1 MDLIEILN
9 NFAANHQWVMWIVVG
24 YLSLHTAIKS
34 IRDAID
40 TTPATDD
47 NWFEKTAT
55 IMGKIAAYLIG
66 FRAKK

>member
-1 MDLIEILN
+1 MIDLLNTFAQNHAWVGLSIAVILG
-9 NFAANHQWVMWIVVG
+9 V
-24 YLSLHTAIKS
+24 HTGMKA

-47 NWFEKTAT
+47 NWFEKTVT
-55 IMGKIAAYLIG
+55 IMGKIAAYFVG